1 MDELSHKTGVTTE
14 KGLHEVESLRVRNME
29 TNEMNGRI
37 QQQIESL
44 ASNIANINQIIA
56 SIQSITEQTNLLAL
70 NASIEAARAGEHGKG
85 FAVVAEEVRK
95 LAEQSKNE
103 TEIIKSTVESILEN
117 SQQTVAV
124 IASNADLMQSQ
135 NESVQSTQLAFKDS
149 SDLSGSIANSISELM
164 NKLSSMLEHKIR
176 QSWLSKAFR
185 LFQSKQQPLRNK

>member
-1 MDELSHKTGVTTE
+1 M
-14 KGLHEVESLRVRNME
+14 
-29 TNEMNGRI
+29 
-37 QQQIESL
+37 ESL

-95 LAEQSKNE
+95 LAEQSKTE

-135 NESVQSTQLAFKDS
+135 NESVQSTQLV
-149 SDLSGSIANSISELM
+149 L
-164 NKLSSMLEHKIR
+164 
-176 QSWLSKAFR
+176 
-185 LFQSKQQPLRNK
+185 